1 MWMWRTSIVTASDRI
16 FPGLAYYDRKK
27 EFYDVGNQIQSNLP
41 LQMALYFNVGIFPL
55 WFVVII
61 VNLDAKYY
69 YLTDVYKV
77 ITIAVFI
84 VISTLESLRL
94 YLGYL
99 GNLAEKIPEL
109 ASFWLIST
117 LIHFPLEMFLLF
129 DNKTIPHLSETIAN
143 GVMSLLLVIE
153 IITAT
158 IALKQLANHH
168 AKRFYIAQLYGI
180 DNIEYINVY

>member
-55 WFVVII
+55 WFAIII

-129 DNKTIPHLSETIAN
+129 DSKTIPHLSETIAN
-143 GVMSLLLVIE
+143 GVMSFLLVIE

-168 AKRFYIAQLYGI
+168 AKRFYVAQLYGI